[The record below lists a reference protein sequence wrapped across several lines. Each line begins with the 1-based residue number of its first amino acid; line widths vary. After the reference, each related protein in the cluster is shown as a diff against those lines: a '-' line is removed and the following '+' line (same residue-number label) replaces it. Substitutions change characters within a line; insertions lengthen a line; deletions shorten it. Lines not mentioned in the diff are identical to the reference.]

1 MSRWWRVRSLISLFV
16 ATAACDGGTPVPT
29 TPSSSPSFLT
39 GTWTGTLTIERDG
52 EPTTAGSTSWTFE
65 VVPGTNR
72 QTFRVT
78 IQSQHPWLPISTT
91 VTSAITPSNT
101 PPARISTQG
110 DYVSPRGCTGSLL
123 SIGTVDTSRLDAD
136 FSGVD
141 CPTLPQS
148 TFRGHALLTKT
159 GA

>member
-1 MSRWWRVRSLISLFV
+1 MNRQWRVWSLICMLV
-16 ATAACDGGTPVPT
+16 ATVACDGGTPAPT

-39 GTWTGTLTIERDG
+39 GTWTGTLTIERED
-52 EPTTAGSTSWTFE
+52 EVTTAGPTSWTFD
-65 VVPGTNR
+65 VVTGTNL

-123 SIGTVDTSRLDAD
+123 SVGTVDASRLDAD

-141 CPTLPQS
+141 CPTLAHS
-148 TFRGHALLTKT
+148 TFRGHALLMKT

>member
-1 MSRWWRVRSLISLFV
+1 MNRPWRLWSVIAMV
-16 ATAACDGGTPVPT
+16 IAMAACDGGTPAPA
-29 TPSSSPSFLT
+29 PSSPPSFVA

-52 EPTTAGSTSWTFE
+52 EPTTAGPTSWTFN
-65 VVPGTNR
+65 VVAGTNL

-110 DYVSPRGCTGSLL
+110 DYASPRGCTGSLL
-123 SIGTVDTSRLDAD
+123 SVGTVDAARLDAD

-141 CPTLPQS
+141 CPTLAHS
-148 TFRGHALLTKT
+148 TFRGHVLLTKT
-159 GA
+159 GG